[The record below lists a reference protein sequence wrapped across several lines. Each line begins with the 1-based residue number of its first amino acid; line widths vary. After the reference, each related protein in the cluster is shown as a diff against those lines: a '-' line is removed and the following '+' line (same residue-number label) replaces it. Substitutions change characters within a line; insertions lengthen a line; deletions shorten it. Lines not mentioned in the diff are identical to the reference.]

1 MSAGTHKTIGQV
13 ADELG
18 ISAKAIRLYE
28 ARGLLPA
35 PLRSSQ
41 GHRLFDEADL
51 ALLRFITR
59 AKDAGLR
66 LEDVKTVLNLQ
77 RDGHPPC
84 GQVVA
89 AMDQRIQDV
98 ERTISELSELRD
110 RMRHLRDQTEPG
122 QDPESGFC
130 SIIGETPG
138 RLGEHEHY
146 A

>member
-1 MSAGTHKTIGQV
+1 MTTGTHQTIGQV

-18 ISAKAIRLYE
+18 ISTKAIRLYE

-35 PLRSSQ
+35 PLRSSR
-41 GHRLFDEADL
+41 GHRLFDEADT

-77 RDGHPPC
+77 RAGHPPC

-89 AMDQRIQDV
+89 AVDQRIRDV
-98 ERTISELSELRD
+98 ERTISELGELRD
-110 RMRHLRDQTEPG
+110 RMRHLRDQAEPG

-130 SIIGETPG
+130 SIIGETPARPG
-138 RLGEHEHY
+138 RY
-146 A
+146 DNA